1 MMNKNIVLYTS
12 FVLLFCKKGG
22 IKMRAL
28 IGLVVICLLM
38 TTIGASAETTTDIT
52 WDGGGEIEIH
62 FVSDDDATNDFQTGG
77 STISGE
83 YHAIDKDDDPYGYG
97 VDTTDIKV
105 KAHVVDGY
113 IEYRF
118 TRDDSHTSM
127 YGDAGQES
135 YTFIDSYGTA
145 DFRWHSWSNYA
156 KYQSCHHGWQNDN
169 QIQATGKHVIHHYID
184 NGNDEGA
191 EILINADGSTNL
203 TIMNE
208 QADSNGFKF
217 GRGCGCYHN
226 AHVDITGTGNFT
238 MIAQADNTIDT
249 DFGIHTDG
257 YLSIYAEFANG
268 FHFGNFALEGS

>member
-1 MMNKNIVLYTS
+1 MKAKILATAMLS
-12 FVLLFCKKGG
+12 FALL
-22 IKMRAL
+22 L
-28 IGLVVICLLM
+28 S
-38 TTIGASAETTTDIT
+38 IGASLVAIEASATVTKVR
-52 WDGGGEIEIH
+52 WDGSGEIGVH
-62 FVSDDDATNDFQTGG
+62 FVSDDDATNDFWTGG
-77 STISGE
+77 NTISGE
-83 YHAIDKDDDPYGYG
+83 YHAIDNDDNPYGYG
-97 VDTTDIKV
+97 IDTTDVKV
-105 KAHVVDGY
+105 KAHVVNGY

-127 YGDAGQES
+127 YGVAGQES
-135 YTFIDSYGTA
+135 YTFIGSYYGTA
-145 DFRWHSWSNYA
+145 DFRWHSRSDYA
-156 KYQSCHHGWQNDN
+156 KYQSCHYGWQNDN
-169 QIQATGKHVIHHYID
+169 QIQATGEHVIHHYID
-184 NGNDEGA
+184 NGNEEGA
-191 EILINADGSTNL
+191 EIVIDADGNTNL

-208 QADSNGFKF
+208 HADSNGFKF